1 MRGGTHTIP
10 ESGEG
15 ERAIDVLDCGQLAS
29 HPDDRRREA
38 QRRHRR
44 DMGGRAT
51 AAGTLSAVECRLSMV
66 VNVGQDEQGRG

>member
-15 ERAIDVLDCGQLAS
+15 ERAIDVLDCGLLAS
-29 HPDDRRREA
+29 HPDDRRKEA

-44 DMGGRAT
+44 DMGGRA
-51 AAGTLSAVECRLSMV
+51 GYGCGYLVGCRVSAVDGGECWSR
-66 VNVGQDEQGRG
+66 